1 MRGSMCVWVCVSL
14 SVHAHV
20 CLGVRMRATGCRG
33 LQNVEHWT
41 RPSRLFFQAKLN
53 WDLLQLFKLFLFGES
68 GLLCAI
74 IIIYRNKDILQH

>member
-1 MRGSMCVWVCVSL
+1 MQHFLSL
-14 SVHAHV
+14 FHV
-20 CLGVRMRATGCRG
+20 LLTWCLSITCKQLQY

-74 IIIYRNKDILQH
+74 IIIYRNKDRLQH